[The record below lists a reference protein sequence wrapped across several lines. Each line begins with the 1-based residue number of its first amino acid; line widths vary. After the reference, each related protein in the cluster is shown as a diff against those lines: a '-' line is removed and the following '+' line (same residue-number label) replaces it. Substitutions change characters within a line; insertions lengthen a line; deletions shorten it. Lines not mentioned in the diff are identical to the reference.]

1 MKILV
6 FSDSHGMTD
15 NMETALDEHRGA
27 FDAVIHL
34 GDGAGDLKRCALPE
48 GARVIAVAGNYEDF
62 FSAYVPH
69 DYLPEVTAELGGVK
83 VLCVHGHRYG
93 TLKSEVYDRM
103 EKGQNVLLDIDPQG
117 AREVMSKEK
126 DCVSVFILPPS
137 YHDLKVRLHTRN
149 TENEEE
155 IQRRLNNARGEIR
168 QTDRYRYLI
177 VNDNLELAF
186 EQLVAIVRAEKQ
198 NTVRYFPVIEE

>member
-1 MKILV
+1 MKEVRKGMLLV
-6 FSDSHGMTD
+6 ISGPS
-15 NMETALDEHRGA
+15 
-27 FDAVIHL
+27 
-34 GDGAGDLKRCALPE
+34 GAGKGTL
-48 GARVIAVAGNYEDF
+48 VAKLLNKDPTFCFSVSVTTRGRRENEIEDVHYHF
-62 FSAYVPH
+62 ISDEEYDKLLAGDAFIEHAS
-69 DYLPEVTAELGGVK
+69 
-83 VLCVHGHRYG
+83 VHGHRYG

-117 AREVMSKEK
+117 AREVMKKEP

-155 IQRRLNNARGEIR
+155 IQRRLNNARGEIL
-168 QTDRYRYLI
+168 QMGKYRYLV

-186 EQLVAIVRAEKQ
+186 EQLSAIVRAEKQ
-198 NTVRYFPVIEE
+198 NTIRYFPEIEE